1 MALHLQVPQQP
12 DEFRPR
18 ICVVG
23 VGGAGGNAVNNM
35 IASGLEGVEF
45 LVCNT
50 DAQDLSQSLSDNRLQ
65 LGPTVTKGLGA
76 GMQPQVGAEAAQ
88 ESLEEILHR
97 LDGANMVFIT
107 AGMGGGTG
115 TGAAPVIAKAL
126 RERHVLTV
134 GVVTKPFQ
142 FEGLKR
148 STFAE
153 EGLANLSAAVDT
165 LIVIPNQN
173 LFRLANEKTTF
184 ADAFKMADNVLL
196 DGVRGVSDLIVKPGI
211 VNLDFA
217 DVRTLMTVM
226 GKAMMGT
233 GEAEGETRALEA
245 AERAIANPLL
255 DDMSLDGAQGV
266 LINVTGG
273 YDVTLYEV
281 DAVANHVREKVD
293 PEANIIFGSSV
304 DESMT
309 GTIRVSVVATG
320 IDADQMRAALP
331 HHGQP
336 TNPMGPGPS
345 GPPPSGPGGG
355 MPQQPMSPAAPQAQ
369 PAPMS
374 PFGRSPFAFRSGAKD
389 QRPKS
394 EADPSLSAQSYGAR
408 FGGAP
413 APTSAAP
420 APVPAAPAQAPSYQA
435 PSYQTPSYQAPSYN
449 APYGAAQT
457 SAAAADSQD
466 MSLSHNY
473 ASVPPARSSMSVPV
487 LKLAETGQDTAPAAA
502 PAADGG
508 ADLFASAPSAHR
520 AQANQTAQPQAAQ
533 PQMGAT
539 GGLFS
544 RFAAS
549 ESANPSAPT
558 GAAPHFAGGAAV
570 AAANVGMQE
579 MHQTGPMDAQ
589 QSAPALAD
597 LDATTPDP
605 SMNFEPSQADDGP
618 RVVDIDDSSN
628 SGLESFDKSYKSV
641 PAFLRQQNN

>member
-1 MALHLQVPQQP
+1 MALQLQVPQQP

-23 VGGAGGNAVNNM
+23 VGGAGGNAINNM
-35 IASGLEGVEF
+35 INSGLEGVEF
-45 LVCNT
+45 LVANT

-76 GMQPQVGAEAAQ
+76 GMQPLVGAEAAE
-88 ESLEEILHR
+88 ESMDEILHR

-126 RERHVLTV
+126 RERNILTV

-142 FEGLKR
+142 FEGMKR
-148 STFAE
+148 ATFAD
-153 EGLANLSAAVDT
+153 EGIASLSESVDT

-233 GEAEGETRALEA
+233 GEAEGETRALDA

-309 GTIRVSVVATG
+309 GTLRVSVVATG
-320 IDADQMRAALP
+320 IDADQMRP
-331 HHGQP
+331 RV
-336 TNPMGPGPS
+336 TNAPNPQGTPPVNPGPS
-345 GPPPSGPGGG
+345 GGPGGG
-355 MPQQPMSPAAPQAQ
+355 VPQNSPRGVAPTAAPAAPQ
-369 PAPMS
+369 S
-374 PFGRSPFAFRSGAKD
+374 PFGRSPFAFRSNNRD
-389 QRPKS
+389 QGPTSHYGENIGIETAPSENYDHNEISNNYAAVLPAQAAPKIS
-394 EADPSLSAQSYGAR
+394 LASDSSSSSLEQAADL
-408 FGGAP
+408 FGAP
-413 APTSAAP
+413 ARPVEETANNAIGAP
-420 APVPAAPAQAPSYQA
+420 EPQ
-435 PSYQTPSYQAPSYN
+435 
-449 APYGAAQT
+449 
-457 SAAAADSQD
+457 
-466 MSLSHNY
+466 
-473 ASVPPARSSMSVPV
+473 
-487 LKLAETGQDTAPAAA
+487 K
-502 PAADGG
+502 GG
-508 ADLFASAPSAHR
+508 I
-520 AQANQTAQPQAAQ
+520 
-533 PQMGAT
+533 
-539 GGLFS
+539 FS
-544 RFAAS
+544 RFAAAAAAPGPLS
-549 ESANPSAPT
+549 PPASA
-558 GAAPHFAGGAAV
+558 GAAAIAASQIDSRG
-570 AAANVGMQE
+570 N
-579 MHQTGPMDAQ
+579 T
-589 QSAPALAD
+589 APEIDPEIRSEEAEPLLD
-597 LDATTPDP
+597 LDA
-605 SMNFEPSQADDGP
+605 SHSGGLELNEEPQHNEAGP
-618 RVVDIDDSSN
+618 RVLDIDDGAQ
-628 SGLESFDKSYKSV
+628 SGLEGFDQSFKSV

>member
-1 MALHLQVPQQP
+1 MALNLQVPPQQ

-23 VGGAGGNAVNNM
+23 VGGAGGNAINNM
-35 IASGLEGVEF
+35 ISSGLEGVEF

-50 DAQDLSQSLSDNRLQ
+50 DAQDLAQSLCENRLQ

-76 GMQPQVGAEAAQ
+76 GMQPHVGAEAAQ
-88 ESLEEILHR
+88 ESIEEILHR

-115 TGAAPVIAKAL
+115 TGAAAVIAKAL
-126 RERHVLTV
+126 RERTILTV

-148 STFAE
+148 AKYAD
-153 EGLANLSAAVDT
+153 EGIANLSSNVDT

-245 AERAIANPLL
+245 AERAISNPLL

-273 YDVTLYEV
+273 YDITLYEV

-293 PEANIIFGSSV
+293 PDANIIFGSSV

-309 GTIRVSVVATG
+309 GGLRVSVVATG
-320 IDADQMRAALP
+320 IDADQMRP
-331 HHGQP
+331 RTPQGVQP
-336 TNPMGPGPS
+336 LGPGNGPS
-345 GPPPSGPGGG
+345 GGPSGPGGG
-355 MPQQPMSPAAPQAQ
+355 MPQMPASAPT
-369 PAPMS
+369 APTPPPVS
-374 PFGRSPFAFRSGAKD
+374 PFGRSPFAFRSGSKD
-389 QRPKS
+389 QGPKS
-394 EADPSLSAQSYGAR
+394 QMPSTGSPSAVSQGN
-408 FGGAP
+408 AP
-413 APTSAAP
+413 EMTMPSAGS
-420 APVPAAPAQAPSYQA
+420 APAQPL
-435 PSYQTPSYQAPSYN
+435 P
-449 APYGAAQT
+449 
-457 SAAAADSQD
+457 
-466 MSLSHNY
+466 
-473 ASVPPARSSMSVPV
+473 
-487 LKLAETGQDTAPAAA
+487 APAAVRESADPA
-502 PAADGG
+502 PSPLSPENPAPRLHLTPSTPTLDQPQAQETSES
-508 ADLFASAPSAHR
+508 DLFAAQDRANAPVAK
-520 AQANQTAQPQAAQ
+520 AQENQRPTPVAVPKA
-533 PQMGAT
+533 GA

-544 RFAAS
+544 RFAPQSQQKSSS
-549 ESANPSAPT
+549 EPTPQPQSGYRAHSPSA
-558 GAAPHFAGGAAV
+558 FAGGAAV
-570 AAANVGMQE
+570 AAAANVGIQGADSLPLDPHE
-579 MHQTGPMDAQ
+579 AADAVR
-589 QSAPALAD
+589 D
-597 LDATTPDP
+597 LDTSAAQGLSPTDL
-605 SMNFEPSQADDGP
+605 EPTGADHGP
-618 RVVDIDDSSN
+618 RVLDIDDSAN
-628 SGLESFDKSYKSV
+628 SGLEEFDQSYKSV
-641 PAFLRQQNN
+641 PAFLRHQNN

>member
-1 MALHLQVPQQP
+1 MALNLQVPPQQ

-18 ICVVG
+18 IYVVG
-23 VGGAGGNAVNNM
+23 VGGAGGNAINNM

-45 LVCNT
+45 LVVNT
-50 DAQDLSQSLSDNRLQ
+50 DAQDLAQSLSENRLQ

-97 LDGANMVFIT
+97 LDDANMIFIT

-126 RERHVLTV
+126 RERNILSV

-148 STFAE
+148 AAFAE
-153 EGLANLSAAVDT
+153 EGLANLSAVVDT

-233 GEAEGETRALEA
+233 GEAEGEGRALEA

-293 PEANIIFGSSV
+293 PEANIIFGSSINE
-304 DESMT
+304 DIT
-309 GTIRVSVVATG
+309 GGIRVSVVATG
-320 IDADQMRAALP
+320 IDADQMRP
-331 HHGQP
+331 RGPQGFGPIGP
-336 TNPMGPGPS
+336 TGLGGPGTQ
-345 GPPPSGPGGG
+345 
-355 MPQQPMSPAAPQAQ
+355 MPTASAPAGAASSAP
-369 PAPMS
+369 PMS
-374 PFGRSPFAFRSGAKD
+374 PFGRSPFAFRGGQRD
-389 QRPKS
+389 QG
-394 EADPSLSAQSYGAR
+394 PSSFAAQ
-408 FGGAP
+408 P
-413 APTSAAP
+413 APQAHASDTPTPVGPLPQP
-420 APVPAAPAQAPSYQA
+420 APS
-435 PSYQTPSYQAPSYN
+435 
-449 APYGAAQT
+449 
-457 SAAAADSQD
+457 
-466 MSLSHNY
+466 
-473 ASVPPARSSMSVPV
+473 
-487 LKLAETGQDTAPAAA
+487 
-502 PAADGG
+502 
-508 ADLFASAPSAHR
+508 
-520 AQANQTAQPQAAQ
+520 QAAQ
-533 PQMGAT
+533 PIRQPAQQMAVSPNYAPVPSAHEQSASLRDAKYLPPLQTWQQAMVQGGGEQQNSGPFFNQEASPPTLAPQAMPGVQEVSTPQSTPAPRT

-544 RFAAS
+544 R
-549 ESANPSAPT
+549 SAEPKATVPATPPANLAPQ
-558 GAAPHFAGGAAV
+558 GGAAV
-570 AAANVGMQE
+570 SAASAGVKEIGQTFAVQTAPTPQIQE
-579 MHQTGPMDAQ
+579 PTAAQ
-589 QSAPALAD
+589 PNTLRD
-597 LDATTPDP
+597 LDAPTIPTPI
-605 SMNFEPSQADDGP
+605 NNQGP
-618 RVVDIDDSSN
+618 RVLDIDDGAH
-628 SGLESFDKSYKSV
+628 SGLEKFDQSYKSV

>member
-1 MALHLQVPQQP
+1 MALQLQVPQQP

-23 VGGAGGNAVNNM
+23 VGGAGGNAINNM
-35 IASGLEGVEF
+35 INSGLEGVEF
-45 LVCNT
+45 LVANT

-76 GMQPQVGAEAAQ
+76 GMQPLVGAEAAE
-88 ESLEEILHR
+88 ESMDEILHR

-126 RERHVLTV
+126 RERNILTV

-142 FEGLKR
+142 FEGMKR
-148 STFAE
+148 ATFAD
-153 EGLANLSAAVDT
+153 EGIASLSESVDT

-233 GEAEGETRALEA
+233 GEAEGETRALDA

-309 GTIRVSVVATG
+309 GTLRVSVVATG
-320 IDADQMRAALP
+320 IDADQMRP
-331 HHGQP
+331 RV
-336 TNPMGPGPS
+336 TNAPNPQGTPPVNPGPS
-345 GPPPSGPGGG
+345 GGPGGG
-355 MPQQPMSPAAPQAQ
+355 VPQNSPRGVAPTAAPAAPQ
-369 PAPMS
+369 S
-374 PFGRSPFAFRSGAKD
+374 PFGRSPFAFRSNNRD
-389 QRPKS
+389 QGPTSHYGENIGIETTPSENYDHNEISNNYAAVLPAQAAPKIS
-394 EADPSLSAQSYGAR
+394 LASDSSSSSLEQAADL
-408 FGGAP
+408 FGAP
-413 APTSAAP
+413 ARPVEDKANNAIGAP
-420 APVPAAPAQAPSYQA
+420 EPQ
-435 PSYQTPSYQAPSYN
+435 
-449 APYGAAQT
+449 
-457 SAAAADSQD
+457 
-466 MSLSHNY
+466 
-473 ASVPPARSSMSVPV
+473 
-487 LKLAETGQDTAPAAA
+487 K
-502 PAADGG
+502 GG
-508 ADLFASAPSAHR
+508 I
-520 AQANQTAQPQAAQ
+520 
-533 PQMGAT
+533 
-539 GGLFS
+539 FS
-544 RFAAS
+544 RFAAAAAAPGPLS
-549 ESANPSAPT
+549 PPASA
-558 GAAPHFAGGAAV
+558 GAAAIAASQIDSRG
-570 AAANVGMQE
+570 N
-579 MHQTGPMDAQ
+579 T
-589 QSAPALAD
+589 APEIDPEIRSEEAEPLLD
-597 LDATTPDP
+597 LDA
-605 SMNFEPSQADDGP
+605 SHSGGLELNEEPQHNEAGP
-618 RVVDIDDSSN
+618 RVLDIDDSAQ
-628 SGLESFDKSYKSV
+628 SGLEGFDQSFKSV

>member
-1 MALHLQVPQQP
+1 MALQLQVPQQP

-23 VGGAGGNAVNNM
+23 VGGAGGNAINNM
-35 IASGLEGVEF
+35 INSGLEGVEF
-45 LVCNT
+45 LVANT

-76 GMQPQVGAEAAQ
+76 GMQPLVGAEAAE
-88 ESLEEILHR
+88 ESMDEILHR

-126 RERHVLTV
+126 RERNILTV

-142 FEGLKR
+142 FEGMKR
-148 STFAE
+148 ATFAD
-153 EGLANLSAAVDT
+153 EGIASLSESVDT

-233 GEAEGETRALEA
+233 GEAEGETRALDA

-309 GTIRVSVVATG
+309 GTLRVSVVATG
-320 IDADQMRAALP
+320 IDADQMRP
-331 HHGQP
+331 RV
-336 TNPMGPGPS
+336 TNAPNPQGTPPVNPGPS
-345 GPPPSGPGGG
+345 GGPGGG
-355 MPQQPMSPAAPQAQ
+355 VPQNSPRGVTPKAAPAAPQ
-369 PAPMS
+369 S
-374 PFGRSPFAFRSGAKD
+374 PFGRSPFAFRSNNRD
-389 QRPKS
+389 QGPTSHYGENIGIETAPSENYDHNEISNNYAAVLPAQAAPKIS
-394 EADPSLSAQSYGAR
+394 LASDSSSSSLEQAADL
-408 FGGAP
+408 FGAP
-413 APTSAAP
+413 AR
-420 APVPAAPAQAPSYQA
+420 PV
-435 PSYQTPSYQAPSYN
+435 
-449 APYGAAQT
+449 
-457 SAAAADSQD
+457 
-466 MSLSHNY
+466 
-473 ASVPPARSSMSVPV
+473 
-487 LKLAETGQDTAPAAA
+487 EDTANNAIGA
-502 PAADGG
+502 PEPQKGG
-508 ADLFASAPSAHR
+508 I
-520 AQANQTAQPQAAQ
+520 
-533 PQMGAT
+533 
-539 GGLFS
+539 FS
-544 RFAAS
+544 RFAAAAAAPGPLS
-549 ESANPSAPT
+549 PPASA
-558 GAAPHFAGGAAV
+558 GAAAIAASQIDSRG
-570 AAANVGMQE
+570 N
-579 MHQTGPMDAQ
+579 T
-589 QSAPALAD
+589 APEIDPEIRSEEAEPLLD
-597 LDATTPDP
+597 LDA
-605 SMNFEPSQADDGP
+605 SHSGGLELNEEPQHNEAGP
-618 RVVDIDDSSN
+618 RVLDIDDSAQ
-628 SGLESFDKSYKSV
+628 SGLEGFDQSFKSV

>member
-1 MALHLQVPQQP
+1 MALQLQVPQQP

-23 VGGAGGNAVNNM
+23 VGGAGGNAINNM
-35 IASGLEGVEF
+35 INSGLEGVEF
-45 LVCNT
+45 LVANT

-76 GMQPQVGAEAAQ
+76 GMQPLVGAEAAE
-88 ESLEEILHR
+88 ESMDEILHR

-126 RERHVLTV
+126 RERNILTV

-142 FEGLKR
+142 FEGMKR
-148 STFAE
+148 ATFAD
-153 EGLANLSAAVDT
+153 EGIASLSESVDT

-233 GEAEGETRALEA
+233 GEAEGETRALDA

-309 GTIRVSVVATG
+309 GTLRVSVVATG
-320 IDADQMRAALP
+320 IDADQMRP
-331 HHGQP
+331 RV
-336 TNPMGPGPS
+336 TNAPNPQGTPPVNPGPS
-345 GPPPSGPGGG
+345 GGPGGG
-355 MPQQPMSPAAPQAQ
+355 VPQNSPRGVAPTAAPAAPQ
-369 PAPMS
+369 S
-374 PFGRSPFAFRSGAKD
+374 PFGRSPFAFRSNNRD
-389 QRPKS
+389 QGPTSHYGENIGIETAPSENYDHNEISNNYAAVLPAQAAPKIS
-394 EADPSLSAQSYGAR
+394 LASDSSSSSLEQAADL
-408 FGGAP
+408 FGAP
-413 APTSAAP
+413 AR
-420 APVPAAPAQAPSYQA
+420 PV
-435 PSYQTPSYQAPSYN
+435 
-449 APYGAAQT
+449 
-457 SAAAADSQD
+457 
-466 MSLSHNY
+466 
-473 ASVPPARSSMSVPV
+473 
-487 LKLAETGQDTAPAAA
+487 EDTANNAIGA
-502 PAADGG
+502 PEPQKGG
-508 ADLFASAPSAHR
+508 I
-520 AQANQTAQPQAAQ
+520 
-533 PQMGAT
+533 
-539 GGLFS
+539 FS
-544 RFAAS
+544 RFAAAAAAPGPLS
-549 ESANPSAPT
+549 PPASA
-558 GAAPHFAGGAAV
+558 GAAAIAASQIDSRG
-570 AAANVGMQE
+570 N
-579 MHQTGPMDAQ
+579 T
-589 QSAPALAD
+589 APEIDPEIRSEEAEPLLD
-597 LDATTPDP
+597 LDA
-605 SMNFEPSQADDGP
+605 SHSGGLELNEEPQHNEAGP
-618 RVVDIDDSSN
+618 RVLDIDDSAQ
-628 SGLESFDKSYKSV
+628 SGLEGFDQSFKSV

>member
-1 MALHLQVPQQP
+1 MALNLQVPQQQ

-23 VGGAGGNAVNNM
+23 VGGAGGNAINNM

-45 LVCNT
+45 LVANT

-76 GMQPQVGAEAAQ
+76 GMQPQVGAEAAT

-126 RERHVLTV
+126 RERNILTV

-142 FEGLKR
+142 FEGMKR
-148 STFAE
+148 ASFAE
-153 EGLANLSAAVDT
+153 EGIANLSASVDT

-173 LFRLANEKTTF
+173 LFRMANEKTTF

-233 GEAEGETRALEA
+233 GEAEGEGRALEA

-309 GTIRVSVVATG
+309 GGIRVSVVATG
-320 IDADQMRAALP
+320 IDADQMRP
-331 HHGQP
+331 RGPQ
-336 TNPMGPGPS
+336 GPGPS
-345 GPPPSGPGGG
+345 GPTPSGPGGPG
-355 MPQQPMSPAAPQAQ
+355 GPGTQMPTAPTPANTAPSA
-369 PAPMS
+369 PPMS
-374 PFGRSPFAFRSGAKD
+374 PFGRSPFAFRGGNRD
-389 QRPKS
+389 QGPTS
-394 EADPSLSAQSYGAR
+394 FAAQPAPQAVASTAAAVEPAQQPQPVAVEQPVQQPMVSPNYAPVPPAQEHSSQDLPPLQTWQQTAAQELEEQQNQDLFAAQGS
-408 FGGAP
+408 FPPAP
-413 APTSAAP
+413 APQPESVAQQAPAAQPAP
-420 APVPAAPAQAPSYQA
+420 AP
-435 PSYQTPSYQAPSYN
+435 
-449 APYGAAQT
+449 
-457 SAAAADSQD
+457 
-466 MSLSHNY
+466 
-473 ASVPPARSSMSVPV
+473 RS
-487 LKLAETGQDTAPAAA
+487 
-502 PAADGG
+502 
-508 ADLFASAPSAHR
+508 
-520 AQANQTAQPQAAQ
+520 
-533 PQMGAT
+533 

-544 RFAAS
+544 RFTEPKA
-549 ESANPSAPT
+549 T
-558 GAAPHFAGGAAV
+558 AAPVQTSYAPQGGAAV
-570 AAANVGMQE
+570 AAANMGMQE
-579 MHQTGPMDAQ
+579 MGQGMSAQPAVQPSPQIQDPMPAQ
-589 QSAPALAD
+589 ADELRD
-597 LDATTPDP
+597 LDAPAMP
-605 SMNFEPSQADDGP
+605 SLSSASGP
-618 RVVDIDDSSN
+618 RVLDIDDGAN
-628 SGLESFDKSYKSV
+628 SGLEEFNQSYKSV
-641 PAFLRQQNN
+641 PAFLRHQNN

>member
-1 MALHLQVPQQP
+1 MALQLQVPQQP

-23 VGGAGGNAVNNM
+23 VGGAGGNAINNM
-35 IASGLEGVEF
+35 INSGLEGVEF
-45 LVCNT
+45 LVANT

-76 GMQPQVGAEAAQ
+76 GMQPLVGAEAAE
-88 ESLEEILHR
+88 ESMDEILHR

-126 RERHVLTV
+126 RERNILTV

-142 FEGLKR
+142 FEGMKR
-148 STFAE
+148 ATFAD
-153 EGLANLSAAVDT
+153 EGIASLSESVDT

-233 GEAEGETRALEA
+233 GEAEGETRALDA

-309 GTIRVSVVATG
+309 GTLRVSVVATG
-320 IDADQMRAALP
+320 IDADQMRP
-331 HHGQP
+331 RV
-336 TNPMGPGPS
+336 TNAPNPQGTPPVNPGPS
-345 GPPPSGPGGG
+345 GGPGGG
-355 MPQQPMSPAAPQAQ
+355 VPQNSPRGVAPTAAPAAPQ
-369 PAPMS
+369 S
-374 PFGRSPFAFRSGAKD
+374 PFGRSPFAFRSNNRD
-389 QRPKS
+389 QGPTSHYGENIGIETAPSENYDHNEISNNYAAVLPAQAAPKIS
-394 EADPSLSAQSYGAR
+394 LASDSSSSSLEQVADL
-408 FGGAP
+408 FGAP
-413 APTSAAP
+413 AR
-420 APVPAAPAQAPSYQA
+420 PV
-435 PSYQTPSYQAPSYN
+435 
-449 APYGAAQT
+449 
-457 SAAAADSQD
+457 
-466 MSLSHNY
+466 
-473 ASVPPARSSMSVPV
+473 
-487 LKLAETGQDTAPAAA
+487 EDTANNAIGA
-502 PAADGG
+502 PEPQKGG
-508 ADLFASAPSAHR
+508 I
-520 AQANQTAQPQAAQ
+520 
-533 PQMGAT
+533 
-539 GGLFS
+539 FS
-544 RFAAS
+544 RFAAAAAAPGPLS
-549 ESANPSAPT
+549 PPASA
-558 GAAPHFAGGAAV
+558 GAAAIAASQIDSRG
-570 AAANVGMQE
+570 N
-579 MHQTGPMDAQ
+579 T
-589 QSAPALAD
+589 APEIDPEIRSEEAEPLLD
-597 LDATTPDP
+597 LDA
-605 SMNFEPSQADDGP
+605 SHSGGLELNEEPQHNEAGP
-618 RVVDIDDSSN
+618 RVLDIDDSAQ
-628 SGLESFDKSYKSV
+628 SGLEGFDQSFKSV

>member
-1 MALHLQVPQQP
+1 MALQLQVPQQP

-23 VGGAGGNAVNNM
+23 VGGAGGNAINNM
-35 IASGLEGVEF
+35 INSGLEGVEF
-45 LVCNT
+45 LVANT

-76 GMQPQVGAEAAQ
+76 GMQPLVGAEAAE
-88 ESLEEILHR
+88 ESMDEILHR

-126 RERHVLTV
+126 RERNILTV

-142 FEGLKR
+142 FEGMKR
-148 STFAE
+148 ATFAD
-153 EGLANLSAAVDT
+153 EGIASLSESVDT

-233 GEAEGETRALEA
+233 GEAEGETRALDA

-309 GTIRVSVVATG
+309 GTLRVSVVATG
-320 IDADQMRAALP
+320 IDADQMRP
-331 HHGQP
+331 RV
-336 TNPMGPGPS
+336 TNAPNPQGTPPVNPGPS
-345 GPPPSGPGGG
+345 GGPGGG
-355 MPQQPMSPAAPQAQ
+355 VPQNSPRGVAPTAAPAAPQ
-369 PAPMS
+369 S
-374 PFGRSPFAFRSGAKD
+374 PFGRSPFAFRSNNRD
-389 QRPKS
+389 QGPTSHYGENIGIETAPSENYDHNEISNNYAAVLPAQAAPKIS
-394 EADPSLSAQSYGAR
+394 LESDSSSSSLEQAADL
-408 FGGAP
+408 FGAP
-413 APTSAAP
+413 AR
-420 APVPAAPAQAPSYQA
+420 PV
-435 PSYQTPSYQAPSYN
+435 
-449 APYGAAQT
+449 
-457 SAAAADSQD
+457 
-466 MSLSHNY
+466 
-473 ASVPPARSSMSVPV
+473 
-487 LKLAETGQDTAPAAA
+487 EDTANNAIGA
-502 PAADGG
+502 PEPQKGG
-508 ADLFASAPSAHR
+508 I
-520 AQANQTAQPQAAQ
+520 
-533 PQMGAT
+533 
-539 GGLFS
+539 FS
-544 RFAAS
+544 RFAAAAAAPGPLS
-549 ESANPSAPT
+549 PPASA
-558 GAAPHFAGGAAV
+558 GAAAIAASQIDSRG
-570 AAANVGMQE
+570 N
-579 MHQTGPMDAQ
+579 T
-589 QSAPALAD
+589 APEIDPEIRSEEAEPLLD
-597 LDATTPDP
+597 LDA
-605 SMNFEPSQADDGP
+605 SHSGGLELNEEPQHNEAGP
-618 RVVDIDDSSN
+618 RVLDIDDSAQ
-628 SGLESFDKSYKSV
+628 SGLEGFDQSFKSV

>member
-1 MALHLQVPQQP
+1 MALQLQVPQQP

-23 VGGAGGNAVNNM
+23 VGGAGGNAINNM
-35 IASGLEGVEF
+35 INSGLEGVEF
-45 LVCNT
+45 LVANT

-76 GMQPQVGAEAAQ
+76 GMQPLVGAEAAE
-88 ESLEEILHR
+88 ESMDEILHR

-126 RERHVLTV
+126 RERNILTV

-142 FEGLKR
+142 FEGMKR
-148 STFAE
+148 ATFAD
-153 EGLANLSAAVDT
+153 EGIASLSESVDT

-233 GEAEGETRALEA
+233 GEAEGETRALDA

-309 GTIRVSVVATG
+309 GTLRVSVVATG
-320 IDADQMRAALP
+320 IDADQMRP
-331 HHGQP
+331 RV
-336 TNPMGPGPS
+336 TNAPNPQGTPPVNPGPS
-345 GPPPSGPGGG
+345 GGPGGG
-355 MPQQPMSPAAPQAQ
+355 VPQNSPRGVAPTAAPAAPQ
-369 PAPMS
+369 S
-374 PFGRSPFAFRSGAKD
+374 PFGRSPFAFRSNNRD
-389 QRPKS
+389 QGPTSHYGENIGNETAPTESYDHNEISNNYAAVLPAQAAPKIS
-394 EADPSLSAQSYGAR
+394 LASDSSSSSLEQAADL
-408 FGGAP
+408 FGAP
-413 APTSAAP
+413 ARPVEDTENNAIGAP
-420 APVPAAPAQAPSYQA
+420 ERQ
-435 PSYQTPSYQAPSYN
+435 
-449 APYGAAQT
+449 
-457 SAAAADSQD
+457 
-466 MSLSHNY
+466 
-473 ASVPPARSSMSVPV
+473 
-487 LKLAETGQDTAPAAA
+487 K
-502 PAADGG
+502 GG
-508 ADLFASAPSAHR
+508 I
-520 AQANQTAQPQAAQ
+520 
-533 PQMGAT
+533 
-539 GGLFS
+539 FS
-544 RFAAS
+544 RFAAAAAAPGPLS
-549 ESANPSAPT
+549 PPASA
-558 GAAPHFAGGAAV
+558 GAAAIAASQIDSRG
-570 AAANVGMQE
+570 N
-579 MHQTGPMDAQ
+579 T
-589 QSAPALAD
+589 APEIDPEIRSEEAEPLLD
-597 LDATTPDP
+597 LDAPH
-605 SMNFEPSQADDGP
+605 SGGLELNEEPQHNEAGP
-618 RVVDIDDSSN
+618 RVLDIDDSAQ
-628 SGLESFDKSYKSV
+628 SGLEGFDQSFKSV

>member
-1 MALHLQVPQQP
+1 MALQLQVPQQP

-23 VGGAGGNAVNNM
+23 VGGAGGNAINNM
-35 IASGLEGVEF
+35 INSGLEGVEF
-45 LVCNT
+45 LVANT

-76 GMQPQVGAEAAQ
+76 GMQPLVGAEAAE
-88 ESLEEILHR
+88 ESMDEILHR

-126 RERHVLTV
+126 RERNILTV

-142 FEGLKR
+142 FEGMKR
-148 STFAE
+148 ATFAD
-153 EGLANLSAAVDT
+153 EGIASLSESVDT

-233 GEAEGETRALEA
+233 GEAEGETRALDA

-309 GTIRVSVVATG
+309 GTLRVSVVATG
-320 IDADQMRAALP
+320 IDADQMRP
-331 HHGQP
+331 RV
-336 TNPMGPGPS
+336 TNAPNPQGTPPVNPGPS
-345 GPPPSGPGGG
+345 GGPGGG
-355 MPQQPMSPAAPQAQ
+355 VPQNSPRGVAPTAAPAAPQ
-369 PAPMS
+369 S
-374 PFGRSPFAFRSGAKD
+374 PFGRSPFAFRSNNRD
-389 QRPKS
+389 QGPTSHYGENIGIETAPSENYDHNEISNNYAAVLPAQAAPKIS
-394 EADPSLSAQSYGAR
+394 LASDSSSSSLEQAADL
-408 FGGAP
+408 FGAP
-413 APTSAAP
+413 ARPVEDTENNAIGAP
-420 APVPAAPAQAPSYQA
+420 ERQ
-435 PSYQTPSYQAPSYN
+435 
-449 APYGAAQT
+449 
-457 SAAAADSQD
+457 
-466 MSLSHNY
+466 
-473 ASVPPARSSMSVPV
+473 
-487 LKLAETGQDTAPAAA
+487 K
-502 PAADGG
+502 GG
-508 ADLFASAPSAHR
+508 I
-520 AQANQTAQPQAAQ
+520 
-533 PQMGAT
+533 
-539 GGLFS
+539 FS
-544 RFAAS
+544 RFAAAAAAPGPLS
-549 ESANPSAPT
+549 PPASA
-558 GAAPHFAGGAAV
+558 GAAAIAASQIDSRG
-570 AAANVGMQE
+570 N
-579 MHQTGPMDAQ
+579 T
-589 QSAPALAD
+589 APEIDPEIRSEEAEPLLD
-597 LDATTPDP
+597 LDA
-605 SMNFEPSQADDGP
+605 SHSGGLELNEEPQHNEAGP
-618 RVVDIDDSSN
+618 RVLDIDDSAQ
-628 SGLESFDKSYKSV
+628 SGLEGFDQSFKSV

>member
-1 MALHLQVPQQP
+1 MALNLQVPQQQ

-23 VGGAGGNAVNNM
+23 VGGAGGNAINNM

-45 LVCNT
+45 LVANT
-50 DAQDLSQSLSDNRLQ
+50 DAQDLAQSLSDNRLQ

-76 GMQPQVGAEAAQ
+76 GMQPQVGAEAAT

-126 RERHVLTV
+126 RERNILTV

-142 FEGLKR
+142 FEGMKR
-148 STFAE
+148 ASFAE
-153 EGLANLSAAVDT
+153 EGIANLSSSVDT

-173 LFRLANEKTTF
+173 LFRMANEKTTF

-233 GEAEGETRALEA
+233 GEAEGEGRALEA

-304 DESMT
+304 DETMT
-309 GTIRVSVVATG
+309 GGIRVSVVATG
-320 IDADQMRAALP
+320 IDADQMRP
-331 HHGQP
+331 RGPQ
-336 TNPMGPGPS
+336 GPGPS
-345 GPPPSGPGGG
+345 GPAPSGPGGPG
-355 MPQQPMSPAAPQAQ
+355 GPGTQMPTAPAAPTAA
-369 PAPMS
+369 PSAPPMS
-374 PFGRSPFAFRSGAKD
+374 PFGRSPFAFRGGNRDNGPTSFA
-389 QRPKS
+389 
-394 EADPSLSAQSYGAR
+394 AQPAPQAV
-408 FGGAP
+408 AP
-413 APTSAAP
+413 AAVAPVEVAPQPSQPQSMPVAQPAQQPMISHNYAPVPPAQERSQELPPLQTWQQAAVKEVEEQQDPDLFAAQNSFPP
-420 APVPAAPAQAPSYQA
+420 APVPQPEPVAEVAPA
-435 PSYQTPSYQAPSYN
+435 
-449 APYGAAQT
+449 
-457 SAAAADSQD
+457 
-466 MSLSHNY
+466 
-473 ASVPPARSSMSVPV
+473 
-487 LKLAETGQDTAPAAA
+487 
-502 PAADGG
+502 
-508 ADLFASAPSAHR
+508 
-520 AQANQTAQPQAAQ
+520 
-533 PQMGAT
+533 
-539 GGLFS
+539 
-544 RFAAS
+544 
-549 ESANPSAPT
+549 
-558 GAAPHFAGGAAV
+558 
-570 AAANVGMQE
+570 
-579 MHQTGPMDAQ
+579 
-589 QSAPALAD
+589 
-597 LDATTPDP
+597 
-605 SMNFEPSQADDGP
+605 
-618 RVVDIDDSSN
+618 
-628 SGLESFDKSYKSV
+628 
-641 PAFLRQQNN
+641 

>member
-1 MALHLQVPQQP
+1 MALQLQVPQQP

-23 VGGAGGNAVNNM
+23 VGGAGGNAINNM
-35 IASGLEGVEF
+35 INSGLEGVEF
-45 LVCNT
+45 LVANT

-76 GMQPQVGAEAAQ
+76 GMQPLVGAEAAE
-88 ESLEEILHR
+88 ESMDEILHR

-126 RERHVLTV
+126 RERNILTV

-142 FEGLKR
+142 FEGMKR
-148 STFAE
+148 ATFAD
-153 EGLANLSAAVDT
+153 EGIASLSESVDT

-233 GEAEGETRALEA
+233 GEAEGETRALDA

-309 GTIRVSVVATG
+309 GTLRVSVVATG
-320 IDADQMRAALP
+320 IDADQMRP
-331 HHGQP
+331 RV
-336 TNPMGPGPS
+336 TNAPNPQGTPPVNPGPS
-345 GPPPSGPGGG
+345 GGPGGG
-355 MPQQPMSPAAPQAQ
+355 VPQNSPRGVAPTAAPAAPQ
-369 PAPMS
+369 S
-374 PFGRSPFAFRSGAKD
+374 PFGRSPFAFRSNNRD
-389 QRPKS
+389 QGPTSHYGENIGIETAPSENYDHNEISNNYAAVLPAQAAPKIS
-394 EADPSLSAQSYGAR
+394 LASDSSSSSLEQAADL
-408 FGGAP
+408 FGAP
-413 APTSAAP
+413 ARPVEETANNVIGAP
-420 APVPAAPAQAPSYQA
+420 EPQ
-435 PSYQTPSYQAPSYN
+435 
-449 APYGAAQT
+449 
-457 SAAAADSQD
+457 
-466 MSLSHNY
+466 
-473 ASVPPARSSMSVPV
+473 
-487 LKLAETGQDTAPAAA
+487 K
-502 PAADGG
+502 GG
-508 ADLFASAPSAHR
+508 I
-520 AQANQTAQPQAAQ
+520 
-533 PQMGAT
+533 
-539 GGLFS
+539 FS
-544 RFAAS
+544 RFAAAAAAPGPLS
-549 ESANPSAPT
+549 PPASA
-558 GAAPHFAGGAAV
+558 GAAAIAASQIDSRG
-570 AAANVGMQE
+570 N
-579 MHQTGPMDAQ
+579 T
-589 QSAPALAD
+589 APEIDPEIRSEEAEPLLD
-597 LDATTPDP
+597 LDA
-605 SMNFEPSQADDGP
+605 SHSGGLELNEEPQHNEAGP
-618 RVVDIDDSSN
+618 RVLDIDDSAQ
-628 SGLESFDKSYKSV
+628 SGLEGFDQSFKSV